1 MNLVFISHG
10 NIRRRY
16 HCNCDD
22 LHLNDKA
29 ATFFTENIISALNK
43 VVLPQFVKENS
54 SFKSFSDSDDLR
66 AKENGFTSTKSM
78 KAKHPKN
85 YFYHLN
91 VNSMRNKS
99 VSFQELI

>member
-10 NIRRRY
+10 NIRRRF

-43 VVLPQFVKENS
+43 VVLPQ
-54 SFKSFSDSDDLR
+54 L
-66 AKENGFTSTKSM
+66 
-78 KAKHPKN
+78 
-85 YFYHLN
+85 
-91 VNSMRNKS
+91 
-99 VSFQELI
+99 